1 MDFLRT
7 MYRRR
12 ARITAGGSLVTLRW
26 FPVRPAAKLF
36 PHPHAFGS
44 LLWRSLDN
52 QPGCVSGQDPA
63 PPADP
68 PGIGE
73 AEWAFTTIRPQN
85 PGYLG
90 QCFVGEAEWYRSG
103 VPAQIL
109 AEPPDPLPDC
119 CREPFVVIDG
129 QGGVEV
135 NGSAAFTDVGV
146 ELAGEALASQA
157 APTVGLGGVEL
168 AGEALASQ
176 AAPTVGLGG
185 VELASEA
192 LASQAAPTVG
202 LGGVELAGEA
212 LAFHVTPTI
221 GLGGVEL
228 AGEADANQGAVPPC
242 PLVTTFLLE
251 PSTIAS
257 VFCAVCES
265 YNVLETLNWRTDT
278 LRWETPSIAYCD
290 GVGGNIFAR
299 AWVLFYDAGADTWI
313 LRSQSKDGA
322 TLAEW
327 SLDGPSWLCEGDND
341 MALSFE
347 DGTSCSGWPD
357 PITVTGII

>member
-52 QPGCVSGQDPA
+52 QPGCVSGPDPA

-157 APTVGLGGVEL
+157 APTV
-168 AGEALASQ
+168 
-176 AAPTVGLGG
+176 
-185 VELASEA
+185 
-192 LASQAAPTVG
+192 
-202 LGGVELAGEA
+202 
-212 LAFHVTPTI
+212 